1 MAMFTLQLIAPIAS
15 AAGMQSCSDTG
26 GTCDEYDHAE
36 DMTPHQQDWVE
47 GTYEFDLVSTSNIN
61 LELTWAVREFER
73 DSLGLGTGTP
83 VGNTLELTD
92 GLDANDGAPADLI
105 RHTFNVPTAGAGS
118 PTVGQ
123 KLKTEVNGAIRS
135 ALESGFGNVTSIS
148 TDYVSTFTSGGTTID
163 CSTDDTTDSLAE
175 GASQDNVFEPPLCFQ
190 ATASVNLLASNFNLV
205 NGSNLDLER
214 TYRGLLTMGASI
226 NTSFDL
232 TTKPGHKADYIINPS
247 AYSTIVDVD
256 SSGDLIEHAV
266 VPAYASA
273 MWSTD
278 HLSAP
283 ELEPDDIQTV
293 NMQMAHRNSSQTP
306 TVWVEPGSKALDLN
320 LVLDLSDEN
329 GATVDFVAG
338 LYYLDQATLEN
349 WGINMFDVS
358 SAATIPLITSD
369 GIRLAYHNDIVDL
382 TQFTDQFPVGDI
394 VTGLGNTVAGVG
406 EITMSDLEWVSVSD
420 GTGNF
425 EVPGGLNYTHSV
437 GCTEPVAAGQ
447 VLNYCLE
454 GAEAMSAAY
463 PIYLQTT
470 SQPFS
475 MNLIDILQ
483 AYNTNSMIDD
493 FLEGV
498 DSIDLERLM
507 NSGIAL
513 ETVLDSSYL
522 DTIVPSNLPPSEL
535 TVEIILPSWVTT
547 IDGTSKITLQKTIE
561 GTQATDISFTGTE
574 PYNWEHE
581 IKKDDEV
588 ICFANQSSC
597 VYSNVNFDLASVNF
611 NEWSASF
618 SVTFAL
624 DAELSVYRIG
634 IPTEQLPQNGDTK
647 VTMEA
652 IPSDLIRLII
662 DLSSGMEEPL
672 TSGEIELCDPEEFE
686 LEVCEEPIE
695 LTATRQG
702 MKDFTKLF
710 GTTLTDFIHQMG
722 KYAEGNESIG
732 EMDLEAFEIRTAVSG
747 IEAPDE
753 VVSDDEPITLSV
765 SIPKVTFTIGTDQ
778 GWSGFAED
786 PTGVKLSVV
795 TNALHN
801 LFYVPMQMAS
811 DALTTGLASSVVSS
825 SGLTYPPEGED
836 RIELSTGTI
845 DTTVL
850 ESNGIAYTGPIQFTL
865 PRGIQLVDV
874 SSTSGNL
881 IVTEDGG
888 RQTVTY
894 NIPPGEFSDDIS
906 YRIHVGWIYFLIQFW
921 VYPTIVL
928 ILLVLFIRRRRR
940 KKKAKKA
947 ALANREA
954 SINKAQLGDGEF
966 ADLVGYSS
974 PALKHGESIED
985 MANIDEL
992 SR

>member
-1 MAMFTLQLIAPIAS
+1 M
-15 AAGMQSCSDTG
+15 
-26 GTCDEYDHAE
+26 
-36 DMTPHQQDWVE
+36 
-47 GTYEFDLVSTSNIN
+47 
-61 LELTWAVREFER
+61 
-73 DSLGLGTGTP
+73 
-83 VGNTLELTD
+83 
-92 GLDANDGAPADLI
+92 
-105 RHTFNVPTAGAGS
+105 
-118 PTVGQ
+118 
-123 KLKTEVNGAIRS
+123 
-135 ALESGFGNVTSIS
+135 
-148 TDYVSTFTSGGTTID
+148 
-163 CSTDDTTDSLAE
+163 
-175 GASQDNVFEPPLCFQ
+175 
-190 ATASVNLLASNFNLV
+190 
-205 NGSNLDLER
+205 
-214 TYRGLLTMGASI
+214 
-226 NTSFDL
+226 
-232 TTKPGHKADYIINPS
+232 
-247 AYSTIVDVD
+247 
-256 SSGDLIEHAV
+256 
-266 VPAYASA
+266 
-273 MWSTD
+273 
-278 HLSAP
+278 
-283 ELEPDDIQTV
+283 
-293 NMQMAHRNSSQTP
+293 
-306 TVWVEPGSKALDLN
+306 
-320 LVLDLSDEN
+320 
-329 GATVDFVAG
+329 
-338 LYYLDQATLEN
+338 
-349 WGINMFDVS
+349 
-358 SAATIPLITSD
+358 
-369 GIRLAYHNDIVDL
+369 
-382 TQFTDQFPVGDI
+382 
-394 VTGLGNTVAGVG
+394 
-406 EITMSDLEWVSVSD
+406 
-420 GTGNF
+420 
-425 EVPGGLNYTHSV
+425 
-437 GCTEPVAAGQ
+437 
-447 VLNYCLE
+447 
-454 GAEAMSAAY
+454 
-463 PIYLQTT
+463 
-470 SQPFS
+470 
-475 MNLIDILQ
+475 
-483 AYNTNSMIDD
+483 
-493 FLEGV
+493 
-498 DSIDLERLM
+498 
-507 NSGIAL
+507 
-513 ETVLDSSYL
+513 
-522 DTIVPSNLPPSEL
+522 
-535 TVEIILPSWVTT
+535 
-547 IDGTSKITLQKTIE
+547 
-561 GTQATDISFTGTE
+561 
-574 PYNWEHE
+574 
-581 IKKDDEV
+581 
-588 ICFANQSSC
+588 
-597 VYSNVNFDLASVNF
+597 NFDLASVNF

-778 GWSGFAED
+778 GWSGLAED